1 MSEIILYYGR
11 ETCARVTMTA
21 LEQIGLTFDAK
32 SLDLAKGEHRSSVYA
47 AINPNQEVPALVMEG
62 RVFTQNAAILHYLG
76 TRYPAAGLLPKP
88 DLAVGA
94 NEPLEHL
101 IWCSSTLHIL
111 RRQVLNPPRFTVGDT
126 DDVRAKGLEG
136 WSKVLPRIEQR
147 LSAGPWW
154 YGDTW
159 SIVDVYVNWSLSGLM
174 ADWLDL
180 AQRPALLAHQNRLYK
195 HPACI
200 RALAREQEGQ
210 NGCTTT

>member
-1 MSEIILYYGR
+1 MSEIALYYGI

-21 LEQIGLTFDAK
+21 LEQIGLPFEARL
-32 SLDLAKGEHRSSVYA
+32 LDLAKGEHRSAVYS

-62 RVFTQNAAILHYLG
+62 RVFTQNAAILHHLDACF
-76 TRYPAAGLLPKP
+76 PAAGLLPKP
-88 DLAVGA
+88 GPHVGV

-111 RRQVLNPPRFTVGDT
+111 RRQVLNPPRFTLGAT

-154 YGDTW
+154 YGDT
-159 SIVDVYVNWSLSGLM
+159 
-174 ADWLDL
+174 
-180 AQRPALLAHQNRLYK
+180 
-195 HPACI
+195 
-200 RALAREQEGQ
+200 
-210 NGCTTT
+210 